1 MIILRSGAIIVVLCL
16 QLTCLAS
23 CAAVNRVFP
32 NLIHPVEDLLTDS
45 IPADQS
51 NDGQPD
57 SANPDAT
64 DPLASREGSAT
75 PKPVPAGQ
83 TSAERPIETA
93 VPDAAFDE
101 QVTGL
106 IKATLD
112 QYRDKAVLDSI
123 FTRYHFAESQSDELI
138 AHIYDLYE
146 VFFRENPQYFWLD
159 GSARI
164 TYSILQ
170 TEQPSFSALTLE
182 MGVASGFAT
191 ASAETLQSRQ
201 TALMDEVRRIAW
213 DAENYSEPW
222 QKLLYVHDTLIRE
235 MVYDTTLNQD
245 FNNAAS
251 ALLDH
256 KTLCQGYAQSF
267 QLIVKALGFKVSLI
281 SGLADNIDHA
291 WNLVWLDNQPYHV
304 DLTHDD
310 PVPDGGS
317 DDPVTHIHFLRSDE
331 MMRQTHVWT
340 AEDYPPVTVDGAQ
353 FYRLQ
358 DLLVATND
366 ELSSRIADF
375 VNRVDLGDNQADLLE
390 LLYTG
395 SDVPSETT
403 VEDTLVS
410 DLREKSGVRSIVYR
424 SSIDKNVVSIELLPS

>member
-1 MIILRSGAIIVVLCL
+1 MYLRAGVVLVVLCL
-16 QLTCLAS
+16 QLAFLTS
-23 CAAVNRVFP
+23 CAAVNRVLP
-32 NLIHPVEDLLTDS
+32 DLKNPVEELLNDLS
-45 IPADQS
+45 PSDQS
-51 NDGQPD
+51 GNDQPD
-57 SANPDAT
+57 SASPDTT
-64 DPLASREGSAT
+64 DPLSSPVESAT
-75 PKPVPAGQ
+75 PKSAPAGQ
-83 TSAERPIETA
+83 TSVARPVETA

-106 IKATLD
+106 IKETLD
-112 QYRDKAVLDSI
+112 QYRDKAVLDPV
-123 FTRYHFAESQSDELI
+123 FTQYHFAESQSDELI

-170 TEQPSFSALTLE
+170 TDQPSFSALTLE
-182 MGVASGFAT
+182 MGVGSGFAT

-201 TALMDEVRRIAW
+201 KALLNEVRRIAW

-222 QKLLYVHDTLIRE
+222 QKLLYVHDTLVRE
-235 MVYDTTLNQD
+235 IVYDTTLNQD
-245 FNNAAS
+245 CNNAAS

-267 QLIVKALGFKVSLI
+267 QLIVEALGFKVTLI

-291 WNLVWLDNQPYHV
+291 WNLVWLDNKPYHV
-304 DLTHDD
+304 DVTHDD

-317 DDPVTHIHFLRSDE
+317 DDPVTHTHFLRSDD
-331 MMRQTHVWT
+331 MMRQTHVW
-340 AEDYPPVTVDGAQ
+340 AAKEYPPVTVDGAQ

-358 DLLVATND
+358 GLVAATND
-366 ELSSRIADF
+366 ELSSKIADF
-375 VNRVDLGDNQADLLE
+375 VKQVDLGDNQADLLE

-395 SDVPSETT
+395 SDVPSEKT

-424 SSIDKNVVSIELLPS
+424 SSIEKNVVSIELLPS